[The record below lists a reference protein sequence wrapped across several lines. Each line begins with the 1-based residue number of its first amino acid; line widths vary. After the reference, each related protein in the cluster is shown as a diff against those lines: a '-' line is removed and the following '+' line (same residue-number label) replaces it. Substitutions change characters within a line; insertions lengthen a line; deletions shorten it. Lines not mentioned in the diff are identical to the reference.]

1 MIDEELRAGADDHE
15 PACCD
20 DVEEREGPR
29 GAAGPSFWSNH
40 PPRSS
45 LDPSPPC
52 HCYCQRQEDL
62 SFRPTKLLT
71 VASAFSALARTYFE
85 LCACTRRTSPLS
97 GAGDCAGAGAANAVA
112 LPPSATT
119 ITTDAAEMDRIA
131 SSLLMVMPLNTMLI
145 FRPDKDLMPGA
156 DLAVRQRV
164 SAGR

>member
-1 MIDEELRAGADDHE
+1 M
-15 PACCD
+15 
-20 DVEEREGPR
+20 
-29 GAAGPSFWSNH
+29 
-40 PPRSS
+40 
-45 LDPSPPC
+45 
-52 HCYCQRQEDL
+52 
-62 SFRPTKLLT
+62 
-71 VASAFSALARTYFE
+71 
-85 LCACTRRTSPLS
+85 
-97 GAGDCAGAGAANAVA
+97 A